1 MIETAC
7 VLIVLNRLL
16 KYIKI
21 NGTLFSENVIALDIS
36 DFDDYY

>member
-7 VLIVLNRLL
+7 VLMVLSSLL

-21 NGTLFSENVIALDIS
+21 NGILFSGNVIVLDIS
-36 DFDDYY
+36 DFDD